1 MIEDKR
7 VVDAR
12 RDVAEAQ
19 CQYCDRTFKSPK
31 GRSIHERACKEKGR
45 ADGATLSGTE
55 SLAVPP
61 AEDEDG
67 ALKTDLRMPDARY
80 ASDPSIEIKQ
90 LIAQMEEER
99 KRWEDE
105 RKRFI
110 QQTEGLLV
118 DEEPHT
124 TQGVPEPKIKKGTEA
139 EEMLMV
145 EMRIAAELDDLKS
158 ELQGKANVETMKDL
172 VESGQDAT
180 RQLDYLDENVET
192 LTTVLGEFS
201 ARTMDDLSSLSK
213 KLGVKADEG
222 ELDALRE
229 LIKRLDG
236 KLEDIVE
243 VVGYEESLNLTKIP
257 PRILELVY
265 QTTLDDVTAAL
276 IQTLG
281 EVETER
287 LVSQVMEEVRIRTSG
302 SEMFR
307 YQYSRFKI
315 KGVASSIEKGLI
327 SAKQLQM
334 TYDEILKRL
343 KEQVP
348 HHQAKNFRAMIKV
361 KSQEFAV
368 EKTTQVTRE
377 LVSMQAEVQ
386 VLRKSISEVASSM
399 SHEIAEI
406 ASKLSEINGKLKEFE
421 PAADGKKL
429 DDAGSTS
436 EQPSPEIPHETVEE
450 ADEGT
455 STEETEKQVLALIPA
470 KGTTLTKLKKSD
482 LPDGDLQSTL
492 DSLVQ
497 KGTIEKKKRGKG
509 FVYLHGRMRKKEV
522 VLIMNDSE
530 KKDVMDLCDKELL
543 VYGVLTQ
550 EGLTMSAIRNE
561 VGEKAEYTEI
571 LDALKSLL
579 DGELVS
585 VTTHGA
591 HTVYRRIKK
600 D

>member
-1 MIEDKR
+1 
-7 VVDAR
+7 
-12 RDVAEAQ
+12 
-19 CQYCDRTFKSPK
+19 
-31 GRSIHERACKEKGR
+31 
-45 ADGATLSGTE
+45 
-55 SLAVPP
+55 
-61 AEDEDG
+61 
-67 ALKTDLRMPDARY
+67 MPDARY
-80 ASDPSIEIKQ
+80 VSDPSVEIKQ

-99 KRWEDE
+99 KGWEDE

-110 QQTEGLLV
+110 QQTEGLPV
-118 DEEPHT
+118 DEQPHT
-124 TQGVPEPKIKKGTEA
+124 TQVPEPKTKKGAEA
-139 EEMLMV
+139 EEMLMA
-145 EMRIAAELDDLKS
+145 EMRTAAELDDLKS

-172 VESGQDAT
+172 VEFGRDAT

-201 ARTMDDLSSLSK
+201 ARTMANLSSLSK
-213 KLGVKADEG
+213 KLDVKADEG
-222 ELDALRE
+222 DLDPLRDM
-229 LIKRLDG
+229 IKRLDG
-236 KLEDIVE
+236 KLEDVVE

-265 QTTLDDVTAAL
+265 QTTLDDITTAL

-281 EVETER
+281 EAETER
-287 LVSQVMEEVRIRTSG
+287 LIGQVMEEVRIRTSG

-307 YQYSRFKI
+307 YQYPRFKI

-343 KEQVP
+343 KEQIP

-368 EKTTQVTRE
+368 EKSTQVARE

-386 VLRKSISEVASSM
+386 ALRKSISEVANSM

-429 DDAGSTS
+429 DGAGSTF

-450 ADEGT
+450 ADEVT

-470 KGTTLTKLKKSD
+470 KGTTITKLKKSD

-497 KGTIEKKKRGKG
+497 KGAIEKKKRGKG
-509 FVYLHGRMRKKEV
+509 FVYLPRE
-522 VLIMNDSE
+522 E
-530 KKDVMDLCDKELL
+530 EE
-543 VYGVLTQ
+543 
-550 EGLTMSAIRNE
+550 EGGGSDNE
-561 VGEKAEYTEI
+561 
-571 LDALKSLL
+571 
-579 DGELVS
+579 
-585 VTTHGA
+585 
-591 HTVYRRIKK
+591 
-600 D
+600 

>member
-12 RDVAEAQ
+12 KDVADAQ
-19 CQYCDRTFKSPK
+19 CQYCDRTFKSPR
-31 GRSIHERACKEKGR
+31 GRSIHERACKEKER
-45 ADGATLSGTE
+45 ADGATRSGTE
-55 SLAVPP
+55 SLAEPPPSARAPASMEAAEISEEFAVPP
-61 AEDEDG
+61 AEDEG
-67 ALKTDLRMPDARY
+67 GGLKVDPRMPDARY
-80 ASDPSIEIKQ
+80 ASDPSLEIKQ

-124 TQGVPEPKIKKGTEA
+124 AQGVPEPKIKKGAGA
-139 EEMLMV
+139 EEMLMS

-222 ELDALRE
+222 ALEALRE

-236 KLEDIVE
+236 KLEDVIE
-243 VVGYEESLNLTKIP
+243 VVGYEESLNLSKIP

-276 IQTLG
+276 VQTLG

-287 LVSQVMEEVRIRTSG
+287 LVRQVMEEVRIRTSG

-348 HHQAKNFRAMIKV
+348 HHQTKNFRAMIKV
-361 KSQEFAV
+361 KSQEFAI
-368 EKTTQVTRE
+368 EKTTQVARE

-386 VLRKSISEVASSM
+386 ALRKSISEVANSM

-406 ASKLSEINGKLKEFE
+406 ASKLSEINGKVKEFE
-421 PAADGKKL
+421 PAVDGKKL
-429 DDAGSTS
+429 DGAGSTS

-450 ADEGT
+450 ADDGT

-509 FVYLHGRMRKKEV
+509 FVYLPRE
-522 VLIMNDSE
+522 DE
-530 KKDVMDLCDKELL
+530 E
-543 VYGVLTQ
+543 
-550 EGLTMSAIRNE
+550 EGGGSDNE
-561 VGEKAEYTEI
+561 
-571 LDALKSLL
+571 
-579 DGELVS
+579 
-585 VTTHGA
+585 
-591 HTVYRRIKK
+591 
-600 D
+600 

>member
-1 MIEDKR
+1 ME
-7 VVDAR
+7 A
-12 RDVAEAQ
+12 AEISEE
-19 CQYCDRTFKSPK
+19 F
-31 GRSIHERACKEKGR
+31 
-45 ADGATLSGTE
+45 
-55 SLAVPP
+55 AVPP
-61 AEDEDG
+61 AEDEG
-67 ALKTDLRMPDARY
+67 GGLKVDPRMPDARY
-80 ASDPSIEIKQ
+80 ASDPSLEIKQ

-124 TQGVPEPKIKKGTEA
+124 AQGVPEPKIKKGAGA
-139 EEMLMV
+139 EEMLMS

-222 ELDALRE
+222 ALEALRE

-236 KLEDIVE
+236 KLEDVIE
-243 VVGYEESLNLTKIP
+243 VVGYEESLNLSKIP

-276 IQTLG
+276 VQTLG

-287 LVSQVMEEVRIRTSG
+287 LVRQVMEEVRIRTSG

-348 HHQAKNFRAMIKV
+348 HHQTKNFRAMIKV
-361 KSQEFAV
+361 KSQEFAI
-368 EKTTQVTRE
+368 EKTTQVARE

-386 VLRKSISEVASSM
+386 ALRKSISEVANSM

-406 ASKLSEINGKLKEFE
+406 ASKLSEINGKVKEFE
-421 PAADGKKL
+421 PAVDGKKL
-429 DDAGSTS
+429 DGAGSTS

-450 ADEGT
+450 ADDGT

-509 FVYLHGRMRKKEV
+509 FVYLPRE
-522 VLIMNDSE
+522 DE
-530 KKDVMDLCDKELL
+530 E
-543 VYGVLTQ
+543 
-550 EGLTMSAIRNE
+550 EGGGSDNE
-561 VGEKAEYTEI
+561 
-571 LDALKSLL
+571 
-579 DGELVS
+579 
-585 VTTHGA
+585 
-591 HTVYRRIKK
+591 
-600 D
+600 